1 MKEEIEKRRA
11 EAAERKKQLEEDE
24 SAKPAFAINPK
35 GSSKVRFEGSCICA
49 EKDQNISLPIHIV
62 CSAYKYPSCNC

>member
-11 EAAERKKQLEEDE
+11 EAAERKKQLEEEE

-35 GSSKVRFEGSCICA
+35 GSSKVRIEGSCISA
-49 EKDQNISLPIHIV
+49 EDQNISLPIHIV